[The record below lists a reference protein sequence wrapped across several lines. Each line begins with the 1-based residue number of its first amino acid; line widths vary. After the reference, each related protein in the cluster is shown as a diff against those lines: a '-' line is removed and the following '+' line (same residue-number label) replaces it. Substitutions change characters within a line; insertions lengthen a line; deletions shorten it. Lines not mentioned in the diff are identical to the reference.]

1 MTQQDSAISL
11 QCPTCKKT
19 VLWNDTFP
27 FRPFCSDR
35 CRLID
40 LGEWASE
47 NHRIAGDSLKGVNS
61 GLLNGESAVR
71 DDDD

>member
-1 MTQQDSAISL
+1 MQDHNNQEIKLA
-11 QCPTCKKT
+11 CPTCKKT
-19 VLWNDTFP
+19 VLWNDSFP

-47 NHRIAGDSLKGVNS
+47 NHRIAGDDLDINS
-61 GLLNGESAVR
+61 EDEFNR
-71 DDDD
+71 

>member
-1 MTQQDSAISL
+1 MAEQPTHSEMTSPEITLA
-11 QCPTCKKT
+11 CPTCKKA
-19 VLWNDTFP
+19 VVWNADFP

-47 NHRIAGDSLKGVNS
+47 NHRIAGDNLDINS
-61 GLLNGESAVR
+61 EDELQR
-71 DDDD
+71 

>member
-1 MTQQDSAISL
+1 MTQQDSPISL

-47 NHRIAGDSLKGVNS
+47 NHRIAGDSLKGINS
-61 GLLNGESAVR
+61 ALINDEFV
-71 DDDD
+71 DDND